1 MQTEHEGRVFAIE
14 RPEPALMKYYFL
26 TTLLLGPF
34 FFLALIPYYFRY
46 HTLRY
51 SFDREGIQM
60 QWGILFRRQIT
71 LTYAR
76 IQDIHLTSN
85 IFERWL
91 GLARIQIQTASASS
105 GAEMTL
111 EGIHEFAMVRNYLY
125 SRMRGV
131 AGSTHPS
138 NPAAHP
144 ESGDGVADALS
155 EVTVALREVRGL
167 LTTIINRKDS

>member
-1 MQTEHEGRVFAIE
+1 MQTENEARVFAIE

-26 TTLLLGPF
+26 STLLLGPF

-111 EGIHEFAMVRNYLY
+111 EGIHEFAMIRDYLY
-125 SRMRGV
+125 TRMRGV

-138 NPAAHP
+138 NP
-144 ESGDGVADALS
+144 VALS
-155 EVTVALREVRGL
+155 ANGEGVVEALNEVTEALREVRGL
-167 LTTIINRKDS
+167 LTTIATRKDS

>member
-1 MQTEHEGRVFAIE
+1 MHTENEDRVFAIE

-26 TTLLLGPF
+26 SSLLLGPF
-34 FFLALIPYYFRY
+34 FFLPLIPYYFRY
-46 HTLRY
+46 RTLRY

-111 EGIHEFAMVRNYLY
+111 EGIHEFSMVRDYLY

-131 AGSTHPS
+131 AGTTHHPV
-138 NPAAHP
+138 AA
-144 ESGDGVADALS
+144 SVATVDDGMVAALK
-155 EVTVALREVRGL
+155 EVAEALREVRGL
-167 LTTIINRKDS
+167 LSTMINRKDS

>member
-1 MQTEHEGRVFAIE
+1 
-14 RPEPALMKYYFL
+14 
-26 TTLLLGPF
+26 
-34 FFLALIPYYFRY
+34 
-46 HTLRY
+46 
-51 SFDREGIQM
+51 M

-85 IFERWL
+85 IVERWL

-111 EGIHEFAMVRNYLY
+111 EGIHEFAMVRDYLY

-138 NPAAHP
+138 NPAAP
-144 ESGDGVADALS
+144 PKSGDGVADALS
-155 EVTVALREVRGL
+155 EVTAALREVRGL